1 MEDNNLNEEVETTV
15 APKKRKHRGL
25 KTVLI
30 ILGILIGLILLV
42 TLFVSPIAKGY
53 ILKHDKE
60 LIGRELTLD
69 QLRIN
74 ILTGKVKITD
84 LVLYEDDDTT
94 PFVSFDTFAVKVKL
108 KDLLHKQVNVKH
120 IILSALK
127 VNVEQDRTWFNFNS
141 IIDHFA
147 SDEPKEK
154 KEESESSFGVILND
168 ILIDKSTIRYADLSI
183 GSEFLLRD
191 ISIRIPCIDLSTMK
205 TNLGLDLCL
214 GDSATLH
221 TDLRLSENAENY
233 FVNLQLDN
241 LGVGIAQPY
250 LDHSLNV
257 DSLRGSLHL
266 DLQAEGVTDHILDF
280 DLKGGITLNDVSLQ
294 DTEGY
299 TLGAIDSIFAGIKK
313 FNMSENY
320 LNLSRLYISGV
331 RSEYITHEDKST
343 NFDIVLGGREQHTD
357 TTIFEKIGDTIAAEF
372 IEVQEK
378 EGIKIFVDEL
388 CLDHTSFLYEDYTL
402 PSPFHYEIKDLKL
415 TSNNFNFEGTNTVKL
430 EAVLNDVGKLNA
442 QWQGSL
448 DGLENHNLTLML
460 NNLKLTDFSPYT
472 IQLFGFPL
480 EKGTLSFHS
489 QNIITNGNLNG
500 INKLQMASPV
510 VGDKLKDV
518 EPVIDHI
525 PLKLGMYL
533 LTDKDDKLNIDL
545 PISGNIEDPEFSYFK
560 TILKVF
566 GSMMIKVTTAP
577 FRLLASDGDIQ
588 YIEYELMEHD
598 FTAEE
603 YTQLDDIAL
612 TMLDKPEVSITLNQ
626 KLNYHHMVQ
635 ELSNLQIKRDFY
647 ISQHPEAD
655 SVGFDF
661 LTNET
666 IRAIKLNDKG
676 LCDYAEQYSEKNN
689 IHSKKGVAAV
699 ALTLYEEKSSEMI
712 GWLLD
717 RRNQLLIRYLTDT
730 KGLGKEQVHIEEP
743 TMEQMME
750 YEGRDRYEVKGMEW

>member
-1 MEDNNLNEEVETTV
+1 MEENNLNETVETQ
-15 APKKRKHRGL
+15 APKQRKHKGL
-25 KTVLI
+25 KAILI
-30 ILGILIGLILLV
+30 ILGVVIGLLLLV
-42 TLFVSPIAKGY
+42 TVLVSPIAKGY
-53 ILKHDKE
+53 ILKNDKS
-60 LIGRELTLD
+60 LIGRELSLD
-69 QLRIN
+69 KLRVN
-74 ILTGKVKITD
+74 ILTGRVRITD
-84 LVLYEDDDTT
+84 LVLYEDDATT
-94 PFVSFDTFAVKVKL
+94 PFVSFDDFVVKVKL
-108 KDLLHKQVNVKH
+108 KDLLHKQVNVQH
-120 IILSALK
+120 ILLSALK

-154 KEESESSFGVILND
+154 DDSESSFGVILND
-168 ILIDKSTIRYADLSI
+168 ILIDKSAIRYADLSI

-221 TDLRLSENAENY
+221 TDLRLSENADNY

-257 DSLRGSLHL
+257 DSLRGMLHL

-280 DLKGGITLNDVSLQ
+280 DLKGSITLNEVSLQ

-299 TLGAIDSIFAGIKK
+299 TLGAIDSIFAGISK
-313 FNMSENY
+313 FNMNENY
-320 LNLSRLYISGV
+320 LNLNRLYISGV
-331 RSEYITHEDKST
+331 RSEYITHEDNST
-343 NFDIVLGGREQHTD
+343 NFDIVLGGKEQHTD

-372 IEVQEK
+372 VEVQEK
-378 EGIKIFVDEL
+378 KGIKIFVDEL

-402 PSPFHYEIKDLKL
+402 PSPFHYEITDLKV
-415 TSNNFNFEGTNTVKL
+415 TSNNFNFEGTNTVRL
-430 EAVLNDVGKLNA
+430 EAKLNDVGKINA
-442 QWQGSL
+442 QWQGCL

-460 NNLKLTDFSPYT
+460 NNLKLTDFSPYC
-472 IQLFGFPL
+472 IKFFGFPL

-489 QNIITNGNLNG
+489 QNIITDGNLNG
-500 INKLQMASPV
+500 INKLQMASPE

-518 EPVIDHI
+518 EPVVDHI
-525 PLKLGMYL
+525 PLKLGVYL

-545 PISGNIEDPEFSYFK
+545 PISGNLEDPEFSYVK

-566 GSMMIKVTTAP
+566 GSMIVKVTTAP
-577 FRLLASDGDIQ
+577 FRLLSSDGDIQ

-603 YTQLDDIAL
+603 YTQLDDVAL
-612 TMLDKPEVSITLNQ
+612 TLLDKPEVTITLEQ
-626 KLNYHHMVQ
+626 KLNYAAIVQ
-635 ELSNLQIKRDFY
+635 ELSNVQLKRDYY
-647 ISQHPEAD
+647 ISIHPEAD
-655 SVGFDF
+655 SVGLDF

-676 LCDYAEQYSEKNN
+676 LCDYAEQFSEKNN
-689 IHSKKGVAAV
+689 IHSKKGVAEV
-699 ALTLYEEKSSEMI
+699 ALALYEEKSAEMI
-712 GWLLD
+712 GWLLE
-717 RRNQLLIRYLTDT
+717 RRNKLLIRYLTET
-730 KGLGKEQVHIEEP
+730 KGVGHDQISIEEP
-743 TMEQMME
+743 TLEQMKE
-750 YEGRDRYEVKGMEW
+750 YKGKDRYEVKGLDW